1 METIAER
8 MGPIDIRYEDVD
20 IAIIHDGCFTWVV
33 DDRQFRQAMDLALM
47 EEVDDSMDAGAAYD
61 RFWTRI
67 TRYAGPADDGRDA
80 DRLRK
85 LALLAGYRIA

>member
-8 MGPIDIRYEDVD
+8 MGPIDIRYEDGEIV
-20 IAIIHDGCFTWVV
+20 ILHDGCYSWVV
-33 DDRQFRQAMDLALM
+33 DARQFGRAMDLALT
-47 EEVDDSMDAGAAYD
+47 EEVEDDMDEGAAYD